1 MLFAK
6 EEIRKGVQYSG
17 ESLGGLTNTT
27 FWGRKHRP
35 VVEPLR
41 GRFSAFSPS
50 VGPLRSLLLFRRPM
64 YFLWR
69 PSCHSVASHAPRR
82 SPPSHLG
89 SHALLHDK
97 QQRKGLAALS
107 TRRLHRSDSKRYT
120 LLLVFLTSFAIGALC
135 ECQKGF

>member
-1 MLFAK
+1 MELLKAFLRR
-6 EEIRKGVQYSG
+6 IFGGVDKHDI
-17 ESLGGLTNTT
+17 LGPETP
-27 FWGRKHRP
+27 P

-82 SPPSHLG
+82 SPPSHL
-89 SHALLHDK
+89 A
-97 QQRKGLAALS
+97 RPPP
-107 TRRLHRSDSKRYT
+107 R
-120 LLLVFLTSFAIGALC
+120 
-135 ECQKGF
+135 